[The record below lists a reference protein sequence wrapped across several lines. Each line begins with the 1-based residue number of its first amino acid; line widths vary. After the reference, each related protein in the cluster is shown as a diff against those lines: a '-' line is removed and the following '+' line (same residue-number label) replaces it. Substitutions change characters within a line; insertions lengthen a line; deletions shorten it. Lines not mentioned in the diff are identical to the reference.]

1 MQMSEEEIHNFAEE
15 ARLTRNILRDDP
27 DDNINTSGHN
37 QDNIQGN
44 IDSTEEQN
52 QDSIDS
58 TQEQNQDG
66 IDSTVEQNQD
76 GIDSTQEQNQDG
88 IDSTVEQNQGNIDST
103 EEQNQDSIDS
113 TVEQNQDSIDS
124 TVEQN
129 QDGIDSNIVS
139 AVEQNQGNNV
149 STEVQNEAV
158 SPPPANLLSY
168 FKKILTRVREF
179 KRSCTQLS
187 LSTDLLWRLAC
198 IIVSILSLVIGFTAW
213 EKNDSGTWSKFFCIF
228 GAVSTL
234 VTVYYFGPYCYERR
248 ARIWNMLRFQ
258 RDDNNLRNAIVAG
271 RARGAGT

>member
-66 IDSTVEQNQD
+66 IDSTEEQNQD
-76 GIDSTQEQNQDG
+76 NIV
-88 IDSTVEQNQGNIDST
+88 STVEQNQG
-103 EEQNQDSIDS
+103 
-113 TVEQNQDSIDS
+113 
-124 TVEQN
+124 
-129 QDGIDSNIVS
+129 NIVS

-213 EKNDSGTWSKFFCIF
+213 EKNDSGTWSKF
-228 GAVSTL
+228 L
-234 VTVYYFGPYCYERR
+234 LH
-248 ARIWNMLRFQ
+248 IWCCFHISYSILFWPLLLRTPCKNMEYASLSKR
-258 RDDNNLRNAIVAG
+258 
-271 RARGAGT
+271 